1 MLDIFDQNQS
11 CGSGSGIVCLFDPWT
26 MDPGWEKINNPD
38 PGSGMNNQ
46 DHIFEAWKPFFCF
59 LVVKIIKFFDEDLVW
74 RQFGSGIGNEKNRI
88 QIRHTDQK

>member
-46 DHIFEAWKPFFCF
+46 DHIFEA
-59 LVVKIIKFFDEDLVW
+59 
-74 RQFGSGIGNEKNRI
+74 
-88 QIRHTDQK
+88 

>member
-46 DHIFEAWKPFFCF
+46 DHI
-59 LVVKIIKFFDEDLVW
+59 KFFDEDLVW